1 MKIIRITEKTLVA
14 DEEGLYKV
22 YCQALFG
29 NTYRYIVIYF
39 SSLAEAQA
47 SKEGDNLDMEKTKF
61 GFRTNNGV
69 K

>member
-1 MKIIRITEKTLVA
+1 MKIVKITEKSLVA

-29 NTYRYIVIYF
+29 NTYRYIVIYYA
-39 SSLAEAQA
+39 SLEEAQTA
-47 SKEGDNLDMEKTKF
+47 KEGDNLDMEKCKF
-61 GFRTNNGV
+61 DFRTKNGI

>member
-1 MKIIRITEKTLVA
+1 MKITKITDKILVA
-14 DEEGLYKV
+14 DEDGLYKV

-39 SSLAEAQA
+39 NSLAEAQA
-47 SKEGDNLDMEKTKF
+47 AKEGDNLDMEKCKF
-61 GFRTNNGV
+61 DFRTKNGI

>member
-1 MKIIRITEKTLVA
+1 MKIVKITEKTLVA
-14 DEEGLYKV
+14 DEDGLYKV

-39 SSLAEAQA
+39 GSLEEAQA
-47 SKEGDNLDMEKTKF
+47 AKEGDNLDMEKVKF
-61 GFRTNNGV
+61 GFRTIYNV

>member
-1 MKIIRITEKTLVA
+1 MKITKITDKILSA

-29 NTYRYIVIYF
+29 NTYRYIVIYYA
-39 SSLAEAQA
+39 SLEDAQA
-47 SKEGDNLDMEKTKF
+47 AKEGDNLDMEKCKF
-61 GFRTNNGV
+61 DFRTKNGI

>member
-1 MKIIRITEKTLVA
+1 MKIVKITEKTLVA

-29 NTYRYIVIYF
+29 NTYRYIVIYYA
-39 SSLAEAQA
+39 SLEEAHA
-47 SKEGDNLDMEKTKF
+47 AKEGDNLDMENVKF